1 MIFLF
6 LFHGWNSRT
15 FSREENVTRI
25 WKKKEEEK
33 MRILINNDA
42 DDLLFIL
49 KHYVRRKRREKN
61 EAGAG
66 ERAGL
71 IELGSD

>member
-1 MIFLF
+1 
-6 LFHGWNSRT
+6 
-15 FSREENVTRI
+15 
-25 WKKKEEEK
+25 

>member
-25 WKKKEEEK
+25 WKKKEEK

-49 KHYVRRKRREKN
+49 KHYVRRRRMEKN

-71 IELGSD
+71 IELGQIE